1 MKHLNTISRTPA
13 QAISIVEFDGILAVF
28 GRTLTAIT
36 NSLNFI
42 LNAVGFP
49 EDLAGAK
56 GTEEA

>member
-13 QAISIVEFDGILAVF
+13 QAISIVEFDGLLSVF

-36 NSLNFI
+36 NTLNFI

-56 GTEEA
+56 GSAE